1 MKIPNLGNVMNKFEV
16 LGVVGEGAYGVV
28 LKCRHKCHI
37 EQKLEQSI
45 DTVGQ
50 IQETKEIVAIKKF
63 KDSEE
68 NEEVKETTLRELKML
83 RTLKQENIVELKE
96 AFRRRG
102 KLYLVFEYVEKNML
116 ELLEEMPNG
125 VPPEKVKNYIYQL
138 IKAIHWCHKNDI
150 VHRDIKPE
158 NLLISYNDILKL
170 CDFGFARNLSEGSNA
185 NYTEYVATR
194 WYRSPELLLGAPYGK
209 AVDMWSVGCILGEL
223 SDGQPLFPG
232 ESEIDQLFTIQR
244 VLGPL
249 PSEQMK
255 LFYSNPRFHGMRF
268 PAVNH
273 PQSLERRY
281 LGIIS
286 SVLLDLMKNLLKLN
300 PSDRYLT
307 EQSLNHP
314 AFQTQRLLDRGG
326 SSPSR
331 SSKRKTHHSD
341 SNSASRKP
349 SSKSSQPHHRSNS
362 KDIQT
367 LSVGPKRI
375 EETHPPNETFINGNH
390 PAGSHSPTVHPKKS
404 NQSGSG
410 NKDLSN
416 NNLPHLLSPKEV
428 KSKNE
433 FDFSTEQKVTEGPG
447 TKYLKSSSRSQ
458 HNRHSFMEGKTSS
471 LQPGERHARHSY
483 IDTIPQSSKKS
494 SSYMNYSKSHGVLT
508 DSKSVGNLS
517 ENRGQALEPNSRYFP
532 SSCHDLNSPTS
543 PAGPRHVDNR
553 GMLSPS
559 GRTNRK
565 EGTLESRRP
574 TTRHS
579 RTMEELKL
587 PDQMDGSHSHSL
599 SAPHESF
606 SYGLGYTSP
615 FSSQQRPHRHS
626 MYVSRDRV
634 RVKGNDPGL
643 SVGQGMASR
652 ANSLQLLSPQVQHRT
667 LTRSVG
673 SSREDCTE
681 DTTRADPGPSE
692 GIIHSRSLAKEP
704 NRDGATSFHTRQ
716 KTEGGPYHDMHPDD
730 GASSKENRHMYND
743 TVPRRVGSFYRV
755 PSPRPEGTFHENS
768 VSNRSSSHPADSSAG
783 TNHSKRQTTFDPWKG
798 AEKSH
803 SEQIKD
809 KEKQSFFRVIKK
821 KKKKSQATE
830 STDSEKPIIRK
841 SLFPLFSSKNNIK
854 HSSSLKK
861 SPVGSLPMMPN
872 TDGPDHLTIQ
882 KGVHS
887 SSHKSSRH
895 KEWRPDKMAEI
906 HSHSQPLKSLWKL
919 LHPSSSSNHSV
930 PSDPRFQPL
939 PNQPPKT
946 PSFAEARIH
955 PMGQPSSSMHRQEP
969 QLKSRQGL
977 QIPGQPDPL
986 WHVSPVNRGTN
997 DGAPFPDQLAS
1008 KPGQNGLPFNRT
1020 KRTRLPNLNDLKET
1034 AL

>member
-28 LKCRHKCHI
+28 LKCRHK
-37 EQKLEQSI
+37 
-45 DTVGQ
+45 
-50 IQETKEIVAIKKF
+50 ETKEIVAIKKF

-232 ESEIDQLFTIQR
+232 ESEIDQLFTIQK

-286 SVLLDLMKNLLKLN
+286 GVLLDLMKNLLKLN

-331 SSKRKTHHSD
+331 SAKRKTHHSE
-341 SNSASRKP
+341 SNSSSRKP
-349 SSKSSQPHHRSNS
+349 STKSSSHHRSNS
-362 KDIQT
+362 KDVQT
-367 LSVGPKRI
+367 LSVGPKRS
-375 EETHPPNETFINGNH
+375 EDSHPPSETFINGNH

-410 NKDLSN
+410 SKDPAS
-416 NNLPHLLSPKEV
+416 NNLPHLLSPKEA

-433 FDFSTEQKVTEGPG
+433 FDFSPEQKSTDGPG
-447 TKYLKSSSRSQ
+447 TKYLKSNSRSHQ
-458 HNRHSFMEGKTSS
+458 NRHSFMEGKTGS
-471 LQPGERHARHSY
+471 LQPSEKHARHSY

-494 SSYMNYSKSHGVLT
+494 SSYYSKSHGVLT

-517 ENRGQALEPNSRYFP
+517 EARGQILEPSSRYFP

-543 PAGPRHVDNR
+543 PAGPRHGDSR
-553 GMLSPS
+553 AMLSPS

-587 PDQMDGSHSHSL
+587 PDQMDSSHSHSL

-634 RVKGNDPGL
+634 RVKSTDAGL
-643 SVGQGMASR
+643 TVGQGMASR

-681 DTTRADPGPSE
+681 DTARQGDQVPPEAV
-692 GIIHSRSLAKEP
+692 HSRPLAKDP
-704 NRDGATSFHTRQ
+704 NRDGTASFHTRQ
-716 KTEGGPYHDMHPDD
+716 KSEGGPYHDTHPDD
-730 GASSKENRHMYND
+730 GASSKENRHIYSE
-743 TVPRRVGSFYRV
+743 TIPRRVGSFYRV
-755 PSPRPEGTFHENS
+755 PSPRPEGTFHENT
-768 VSNRSSSHPADSSAG
+768 VSNRGPSHPVDNSGG
-783 TNHSKRQTTFDPWKG
+783 TNHSKRQTTFDHWKS

-809 KEKQSFFRVIKK
+809 KEKQGFFRVIKK
-821 KKKKSQATE
+821 KKKKSQTMP
-830 STDSEKPIIRK
+830 STDGQE
-841 SLFPLFSSKNNIK
+841 
-854 HSSSLKK
+854 
-861 SPVGSLPMMPN
+861 
-872 TDGPDHLTIQ
+872 HLVIQ
-882 KGVHS
+882 KGIHS

-895 KEWRPDKMAEI
+895 KEWRPDKMGEI

-919 LHPSSSSNHSV
+919 LHPSSSSNH
-930 PSDPRFQPL
+930 PAPPDPRFQPL

-955 PMGQPSSSMHRQEP
+955 PMGQTSSGGGGVHRQEP
-969 QLKSRQGL
+969 QPKSRQGL
-977 QIPGQPDPL
+977 HIPGQADPV

-997 DGAPFPDQLAS
+997 EGAPFPDQLTS
-1008 KPGQNGLPFNRT
+1008 KPGQNGLHFNRT

>member
-28 LKCRHKCHI
+28 LKCRHK
-37 EQKLEQSI
+37 
-45 DTVGQ
+45 
-50 IQETKEIVAIKKF
+50 ETKEIVAIKKF

-232 ESEIDQLFTIQR
+232 ESEIDQLFTIQK

-286 SVLLDLMKNLLKLN
+286 GVLLDLMKNLLKLN

-331 SSKRKTHHSD
+331 SAKRKTHHSE
-341 SNSASRKP
+341 SNSSSRKP
-349 SSKSSQPHHRSNS
+349 STKSSSHHRSNS
-362 KDIQT
+362 KDVQT
-367 LSVGPKRI
+367 LSVGPKRS
-375 EETHPPNETFINGNH
+375 EDSHPPSETFINGNH

-410 NKDLSN
+410 SKDPAS
-416 NNLPHLLSPKEV
+416 NNLPHLLSPKEA

-433 FDFSTEQKVTEGPG
+433 FDFSPEQKSTDGPG
-447 TKYLKSSSRSQ
+447 TKYLKSNSRSHQ
-458 HNRHSFMEGKTSS
+458 NRHSFMEGKTGS
-471 LQPGERHARHSY
+471 LQPSEKHARHSY

-494 SSYMNYSKSHGVLT
+494 SSYYSKSHGVLT

-517 ENRGQALEPNSRYFP
+517 EARGQILEPSSRYFP

-543 PAGPRHVDNR
+543 PAGPRHGDSR
-553 GMLSPS
+553 AMLSPS

-587 PDQMDGSHSHSL
+587 PDQMDSSHSHSL

-634 RVKGNDPGL
+634 RVKSTDAGL
-643 SVGQGMASR
+643 TVGQGMASR

-681 DTTRADPGPSE
+681 DTARGDQVPPEAV
-692 GIIHSRSLAKEP
+692 HSRPLAKDP
-704 NRDGATSFHTRQ
+704 NRDGTASFHTRQ
-716 KTEGGPYHDMHPDD
+716 KSEGGPYHDTHPDD
-730 GASSKENRHMYND
+730 GASSKENRHIYSE
-743 TVPRRVGSFYRV
+743 TIPRRVGSFYRV
-755 PSPRPEGTFHENS
+755 PSPRPEGTFHENT
-768 VSNRSSSHPADSSAG
+768 VSNRGPSHPVDNSGG
-783 TNHSKRQTTFDPWKG
+783 TNHSKRQTTFDHWKS

-809 KEKQSFFRVIKK
+809 KEKQGFFRVIKK
-821 KKKKSQATE
+821 KKKKSQTMP
-830 STDSEKPIIRK
+830 STDGQE
-841 SLFPLFSSKNNIK
+841 
-854 HSSSLKK
+854 
-861 SPVGSLPMMPN
+861 
-872 TDGPDHLTIQ
+872 HLVIQ
-882 KGVHS
+882 KGIHS

-895 KEWRPDKMAEI
+895 KEWRPDKMGEI

-919 LHPSSSSNHSV
+919 LHPSSSSNH
-930 PSDPRFQPL
+930 PAPPDPRFQPL

-955 PMGQPSSSMHRQEP
+955 PMGQTSSGGGGVHRQEP
-969 QLKSRQGL
+969 QPKSRQGL
-977 QIPGQPDPL
+977 HIPGQADPV

-997 DGAPFPDQLAS
+997 EGAPFPDQLTS
-1008 KPGQNGLPFNRT
+1008 KPGQNGLHFNRT

>member
-28 LKCRHKCHI
+28 LKCRHK
-37 EQKLEQSI
+37 
-45 DTVGQ
+45 
-50 IQETKEIVAIKKF
+50 ETKEIVAIKKF

-232 ESEIDQLFTIQR
+232 ESEIDQLFTIQK

-307 EQSLNHP
+307 DQCLNHP

-341 SNSASRKP
+341 TNSSSRKP
-349 SSKSSQPHHRSNS
+349 STKSSQPHHRSNS
-362 KDIQT
+362 KDVQN
-367 LSVGPKRI
+367 LSVGPKRS
-375 EETHPPNETFINGNH
+375 EETHPPNETFINGSH

-410 NKDLSN
+410 NKDMSN
-416 NNLPHLLSPKEV
+416 NNLPHLLSPKEA

-433 FDFSTEQKVTEGPG
+433 FDFGTEPKTSEGPG
-447 TKYLKSSSRSQ
+447 TKYMKSSSRSQ
-458 HNRHSFMEGKTSS
+458 HNRHSFMEGKTGS
-471 LQPGERHARHSY
+471 LQPGEKHARHSY
-483 IDTIPQSSKKS
+483 IDTIPQSSRKS
-494 SSYMNYSKSHGVLT
+494 GSYMSYSKSHGVLT

-517 ENRGQALEPNSRYFP
+517 ESRGQGLEPNSRYFP
-532 SSCHDLNSPTS
+532 SSCHDINSPTS
-543 PAGPRHVDNR
+543 PAVPRHGDNR
-553 GMLSPS
+553 AMLSPS

-565 EGTLESRRP
+565 EGSLESRRP

-587 PDQMDGSHSHSL
+587 PDQMDGSHTHSL

-681 DTTRADPGPSE
+681 DTTR
-692 GIIHSRSLAKEP
+692 
-704 NRDGATSFHTRQ
+704 
-716 KTEGGPYHDMHPDD
+716 GGPYHDTHPDD
-730 GASSKENRHMYND
+730 PSSKENRHIYSD

-768 VSNRSSSHPADSSAG
+768 ASNRSSSHPVDSSAG
-783 TNHSKRQTTFDPWKG
+783 TNHSKRQTTFDHWKTT
-798 AEKSH
+798 EKSH

-821 KKKKSQATE
+821 KKKKSQA
-830 STDSEKPIIRK
+830 
-841 SLFPLFSSKNNIK
+841 
-854 HSSSLKK
+854 
-861 SPVGSLPMMPN
+861 MPN
-872 TDGPDHLTIQ
+872 TDGQDHLNIQ
-882 KGVHS
+882 KSSHS

-930 PSDPRFQPL
+930 PQDPRFQPL
-939 PNQPPKT
+939 PTQPPKT

-955 PMGQPSSSMHRQEP
+955 PMSQPSSSVHRQEP
-969 QLKSRQGL
+969 QPKSRSGL
-977 QIPGQPDPL
+977 QIPGQPEPL
-986 WHVSPVNRGTN
+986 WHVSPVNRGTSE
-997 DGAPFPDQLAS
+997 GPSFPDQLAA
-1008 KPGQNGLPFNRT
+1008 KPGQNGMPFNRT